1 MAFSDML
8 VTDTFVRNYM
18 GLPILSTT
26 GQNKL
31 LTFYM
36 VYNSDYDGIVTD
48 TSNDPYKIIKVSDL
62 CKNSTRYP
70 YLNYV
75 RLTHGGDN
83 DQNIH
88 FLEVRSIQDY
98 YNLKSTMDTEDQVN
112 ININLS
118 FNEYSVNFVLDSGY
132 VVGDTIPGTVTGAG
146 GTGSPV
152 LTVSVDIRYKNGL
165 QGINR
170 DFATACIGDVGSV
183 YQDGAGGIVIL
194 TNSWGYYLDFGECQL
209 SDYVVIR

>member
-36 VYNSDYDGIVTD
+36 VYNSDYDRIVTD
-48 TSNDPYKIIKVSDL
+48 TSNDSYKIIKVSDL

-88 FLEVRSIQDY
+88 FLEVRSI
-98 YNLKSTMDTEDQVN
+98 
-112 ININLS
+112 
-118 FNEYSVNFVLDSGY
+118 
-132 VVGDTIPGTVTGAG
+132 
-146 GTGSPV
+146 
-152 LTVSVDIRYKNGL
+152 
-165 QGINR
+165 
-170 DFATACIGDVGSV
+170 
-183 YQDGAGGIVIL
+183 
-194 TNSWGYYLDFGECQL
+194 
-209 SDYVVIR
+209 